1 MSSELYSH
9 FDRKVMQLIIY
20 SQAASMSVSVDRI
33 YPESFACGLLT
44 SGVNEITSLMAKM
57 DVDLEACLKRFKLEL
72 AKKKDQNE
80 SDGVNIGFTDV
91 KPSKKFFEA
100 CKLAN
105 EIRQEQE
112 ENKINVIHMFL
123 ALTQHSRSFVN
134 IFEAEGVNLSLVIK
148 RLKSGERIKS
158 DSKSS
163 KDKPMALD
171 RFCTSLSQLAA
182 DNQLDPIIAR
192 DKEIELALTVLCR
205 RSKNNPMFLGEPGVG
220 KTAVVEGVAQR
231 IASGAVPKML
241 RNYEVYSLDLSSL
254 VAGTKY
260 RGEFEE
266 RINTLIKE
274 MIAKE
279 KCILFIDEIHTMIG
293 AGASGS
299 GTMDVSN
306 ILKPFLSKGQ
316 LRCIGATT
324 NKEFKKYFQ
333 KDGALT
339 RRFQEIIIEEPT
351 EDQMFKILHGIKPK
365 LEQYH
370 DCIIS
375 DEAIEASIRLCE
387 RYIPAKNFPDK
398 SIEVLD
404 TACAK
409 YAWNDL
415 GKRDKKTIVIMKDVA
430 MVVSDLCKIPI
441 EIIMWD
447 NNERNVKIE
456 ETISHRVFGQDKA
469 IEEICRLLKNA
480 YSGIRNPKK
489 PIGSFVF
496 GGETGTGK
504 TYTAQELAYAVFGSR
519 SAFIKLDMSE
529 FSEKHTVS
537 KLIGSPPGYVGFS
550 DTEIFL
556 DKIRRKPYS
565 IVLLD
570 EIEKA
575 HPCVMRLF
583 LQVMS
588 DGTMMDSEGNEVN
601 FKNVILI
608 MTGNFGTNSEA
619 KKHMGFGEKD
629 EEDATKKE
637 QARLVKYLEEKFG
650 VEFVNRIDEIIP
662 FMPLN
667 KESIKHIIKL
677 RLDELNQRVADRPC
691 TIQYTESLVKFVAD
705 ESLVG
710 HGKNAN
716 MIRRTISRKIEPV
729 LSDAL
734 MEVGDQPYVITVRVQ
749 NGKVT
754 YTKRKSKLPKKE
766 KVFELDEQ

>member
-20 SQAASMSVSVDRI
+20 SQAASISVNVDRI

-44 SGVNEITSLMAKM
+44 SGINEITSIMAKM
-57 DVDLEACLKRFKLEL
+57 DVDLEACLKRFKQEL
-72 AKKKDQNE
+72 SNKRDQNE
-80 SDGVNIGFTDV
+80 SNNSHIGFTDV
-91 KPSKKFFEA
+91 KPSKKFFDA
-100 CKLAN
+100 CKLAD
-105 EIRQEQE
+105 EIRQEQDE
-112 ENKINVIHMFL
+112 AKINIIHMFL
-123 ALTQHSRSFVN
+123 ALAQSSRSFVN
-134 IFEAEGVNLSLVIK
+134 VFEAEGVNLTLVIK
-148 RLKSGERIKS
+148 HLKNGEKVRVENGGRSLKEKTKIL
-158 DSKSS
+158 
-163 KDKPMALD
+163 DK
-171 RFCTSLSQLAA
+171 FCTSLSELAMK
-182 DNQLDPIIAR
+182 DQLDPIIER
-192 DKEIELALTVLCR
+192 DKEIEMALTVLCR

-220 KTAVVEGVAQR
+220 KTAVVEGIAQR

-241 RNYEVYSLDLSSL
+241 RDYEVFSLNLSGL

-266 RINTLIKE
+266 RINILIKE

-293 AGASGS
+293 AGASGA

-306 ILKPFLSKGQ
+306 ILKPFLSKGK

-324 NKEFKKYFQ
+324 NKEFKKYFE

-339 RRFQEIIIEEPT
+339 RRFQEIRIEEPT
-351 EDQMFKILHGIKPK
+351 EEQMFKILHGIKPK

-375 DEAIEASIRLCE
+375 DEAIEASIRLCS
-387 RYIPAKNFPDK
+387 RYVPAKNFPDK
-398 SIEVLD
+398 SIETLD

-409 YAWNDL
+409 YAWNDI
-415 GKRDKKTIVIMKDVA
+415 GNRDKKTIVVMKDVA
-430 MVVSDLCKIPI
+430 MVISDQCKIPI

-456 ETISHRVFGQDKA
+456 ETISSRIFGQDEAVKN
-469 IEEICRLLKNA
+469 ICRILKNA
-480 YSGIRNPKK
+480 YSGIRNPSK

-496 GGETGTGK
+496 GGESGTGK
-504 TYTAQELAYAVFGSR
+504 TYTAEELAYAVFGSR

-550 DTEIFL
+550 DTEVFL

-583 LQVMS
+583 LQVMA
-588 DGTMMDSEGNEVN
+588 DGLMTDSEGNEVN

-608 MTGNFGTNSEA
+608 MTGNFGMNAEVT
-619 KKHMGFGEKD
+619 KHMGFGERAK
-629 EEDATKKE
+629 EDITKRE
-637 QARLVKYLEEKFG
+637 QTRLIKYLEEKFG
-650 VEFVNRIDEIIP
+650 VEFVNRVDEIIP
-662 FMPLN
+662 FMPLD
-667 KESIKHIIKL
+667 KKSIREIIRL
-677 RLDELNQRVADRPC
+677 RLDELSHRVEDRPC
-691 TIQYTESLVKFVAD
+691 VINYSESLIDFVAKK
-705 ESLVG
+705 SLAG

-716 MIRRTISRKIEPV
+716 LIRRTISREIEPV

-734 MEVGDQPYVITVRVQ
+734 IEVGDNPYIITVKAQ
-749 NGKVT
+749 GDNVT
-754 YTKRKSKLPKKE
+754 YTKKKLKLSKKS
-766 KVFELDEQ
+766 